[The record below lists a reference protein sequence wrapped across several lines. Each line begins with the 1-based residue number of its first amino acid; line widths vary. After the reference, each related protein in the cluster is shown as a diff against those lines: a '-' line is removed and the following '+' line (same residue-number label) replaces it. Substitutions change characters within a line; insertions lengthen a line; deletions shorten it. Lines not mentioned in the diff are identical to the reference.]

1 MIKSLKIKNF
11 QSHKNSELDF
21 HKGLNIISGSSG
33 KGKTGLLR
41 ALKFNLQNNPSNES
55 IHSFWN
61 TDTSTFVNIDNHT
74 IERTKTKSKNYY
86 KLDDETFTAIGRN
99 VPEEIESIINMN
111 NTNIQNQHDSHFLFS
126 DTPGNVAKHFN
137 KIANIDLIDVVTK
150 NVKSGKTQVKRKI
163 ENLKE
168 NIKATKLE
176 LDRFKD
182 LEYLEDQLEVLRN
195 KENEFKSNQTTI
207 KQIKSTIERM
217 GELESKIK
225 LLPKLNKVYGTI
237 VELLDILTKS
247 NQITVKQTKIKGVLT
262 QIENTVS
269 NIDSKSK
276 KAKLDTLVEKLI
288 LSRKNSREL
297 TEILEKGSK
306 LLDSIKNKEF
316 NIKEAKSKIEKLKNQ
331 VNKIVGSICPICGNE
346 IKELK

>member
-182 LEYLEDQLEVLRN
+182 LEYLEGQLEVLRN

-207 KQIKSTIERM
+207 KQIKTIIERM
-217 GELESKIK
+217 KELESKIK

-247 NQITVKQTKIKGVLT
+247 NQITVKQTKIKGFLT

>member
-1 MIKSLKIKNF
+1 
-11 QSHKNSELDF
+11 LDF

>member
-182 LEYLEDQLEVLRN
+182 LEYLEGQLEVLRN

-269 NIDSKSK
+269 NIDSKHK
-276 KAKLDTLVEKLI
+276 KVKLDTLVEKLI

-331 VNKIVGSICPICGNE
+331 VNEIVGSICPICGNE